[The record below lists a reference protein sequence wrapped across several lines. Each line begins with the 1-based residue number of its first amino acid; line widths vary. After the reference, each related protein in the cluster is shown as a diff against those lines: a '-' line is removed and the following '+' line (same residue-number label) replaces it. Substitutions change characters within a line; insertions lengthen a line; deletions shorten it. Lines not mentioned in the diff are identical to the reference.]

1 MFNFN
6 QRKCPDANYTVH
18 KSVCE
23 KKYCGETS
31 KTCKFN
37 PDTYRS
43 GATLIGAVLALVILI
58 PIYFSIAT
66 AFANMM

>member
-1 MFNFN
+1 MFKFN

-23 KKYCGETS
+23 REYCGEIA

-37 PDTYRS
+37 KDNYNSKTAWVI
-43 GATLIGAVLALVILI
+43 GLLLLIVSVPFYLN
-58 PIYFSIAT
+58 IAI
-66 AFANMM
+66 AFANM